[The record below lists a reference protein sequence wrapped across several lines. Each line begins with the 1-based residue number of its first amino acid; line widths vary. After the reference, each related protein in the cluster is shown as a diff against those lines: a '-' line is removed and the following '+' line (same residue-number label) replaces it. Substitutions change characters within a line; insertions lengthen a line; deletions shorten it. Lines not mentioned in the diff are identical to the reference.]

1 MYDPELIDA
10 AKRYV
15 EVIRQIEQTSD
26 PVKLRRLEHDR
37 VDLHWDFIDALKKN
51 GVKFR
56 DRNHATEIAL
66 RIARTS

>member
-10 AKRYV
+10 AKRYA
-15 EVIRQIEQTSD
+15 EVIWEIERTSD
-26 PVKLRRLEHDR
+26 PIRLRNLEHDR
-37 VDLHWDFIDALKKN
+37 VDLHWDFIDALKKH

-66 RIARTS
+66 RIARTA